1 MLKENMDLCFCFSG
15 LNHNFSKIAS
25 SEVNGKM
32 NIDVFYVPTKNYKCY
47 LEYYDAVSLQELI
60 PILHKMI
67 IQKKKFK
74 FNWYF

>member
-15 LNHNFSKIAS
+15 LNH
-25 SEVNGKM
+25 NGKM

-74 FNWYF
+74 FNFYV